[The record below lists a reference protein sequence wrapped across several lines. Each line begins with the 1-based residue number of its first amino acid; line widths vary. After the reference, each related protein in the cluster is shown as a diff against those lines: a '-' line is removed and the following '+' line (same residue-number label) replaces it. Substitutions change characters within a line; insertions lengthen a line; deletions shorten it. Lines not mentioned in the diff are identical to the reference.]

1 MTAQPRLA
9 SSAPALPPVT
19 PMATRGALAADVRAL
34 DRLRY
39 GATAQDPAS
48 IQEAARQLESLFMR
62 ELIKSMREATM
73 KSGLMDSAQGDL
85 AHDLLDQQLA
95 LQMTGLPGG
104 LSRLIE
110 QQLARAGGAATAA
123 PASVSKAAPP
133 ANPNGPGVA
142 FSAGTAPDAASTVG
156 LAQRWRSAAAT
167 RAGAAVTTT
176 RDFVQGL
183 QDAAKRVADQSGIP
197 AAFLIGQAAHETGWG
212 RQMIRHA
219 DGSSSNNLFGIKA
232 DASWKGR
239 VAEVVTTEYIHGVPQ
254 RVRARFRAYESVEAS
269 LADYARLIHQSP
281 RYAEARTQTGSAQA
295 WAQGLQRA
303 GYATDPHYA
312 AKLSRVIEM
321 AQQRMA

>member
-1 MTAQPRLA
+1 MNAQPRLA
-9 SSAPALPPVT
+9 SSAPALPTAVPLAT
-19 PMATRGALAADVRAL
+19 PGALAADVRAL

-39 GATAQDPAS
+39 GANPQDPAS
-48 IQEAARQLESLFMR
+48 IKEAARQLESLFMR

-85 AHDLLDQQLA
+85 ANDLLDQQLA
-95 LQMTGLPGG
+95 LQMSGMPGG
-104 LSRLIE
+104 LSRAIE
-110 QQLARAGGAATAA
+110 QQLSRLGNAAGSATAA

-133 ANPNGPGVA
+133 AR
-142 FSAGTAPDAASTVG
+142 TTPDGASTVG
-156 LAQRWRSAAAT
+156 LAQRLRGT
-167 RAGAAVTTT
+167 AGAATAAAGKAATTVTATA

-183 QDAAKRVADQSGIP
+183 QDAARRVADPSGIP

-212 RQMIRHA
+212 RQMIRNA

-232 DASWKGR
+232 DASWKGP

-254 RVRARFRAYESVEAS
+254 RVRARFRAYDSVEAS

-281 RYAEARTQTGSAQA
+281 RYAEVRSQTGSAQA

-303 GYATDPHYA
+303 GYATDPQYA